1 MKDVESKK
9 KKEAGTK
16 LAFLKIVHLQAESH
30 V

>member
-1 MKDVESKK
+1 MKNLESK